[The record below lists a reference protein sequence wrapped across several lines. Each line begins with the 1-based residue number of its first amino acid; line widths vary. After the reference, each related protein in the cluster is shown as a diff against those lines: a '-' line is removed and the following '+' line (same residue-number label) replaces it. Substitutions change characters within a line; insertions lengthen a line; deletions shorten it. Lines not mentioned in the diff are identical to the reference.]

1 MSPTQVSFPNLN
13 CKRALVFG
21 LTALLISSTGCQT
34 APSKT
39 MKGAGTGAAAGAAIG
54 GIAGSASGS
63 SGGAAQGLIAGG
75 AAGAV
80 IGGVIGLAQE
90 MKERKEQDRLAQER
104 AYQQEVARKRADDAK
119 ARAEIDEE
127 LAVAQGFRI
136 SDLELNEA
144 NKKVADATGR
154 LEKLRAERQAALQ
167 KKKSLDEAQER
178 LLATEAEIARLEE
191 ELARLR
197 GEPPATMDPG
207 AEVPNSR
214 TAQSKPSSP
223 PRS

>member
-1 MSPTQVSFPNLN
+1 MSPTRDLPSAVLKPLAASL
-13 CKRALVFG
+13 ALAVLAG
-21 LTALLISSTGCQT
+21 AGCQT

-39 MKGAGTGAAAGAAIG
+39 VKGAGTGAATGAVLG

-104 AYQQEVARKRADDAK
+104 AYQQELARKRADEAK
-119 ARAEIDEE
+119 ARAELDEE
-127 LAVAQGFRI
+127 IAIAEGFRI

-144 NKKVADATGR
+144 QKKVDNATGR

-197 GEPPATMDPG
+197 GDTADAMGPG
-207 AEVPNSR
+207 SQTSA
-214 TAQSKPSSP
+214 PSTTTKVTTP